1 MLYEQTGA
9 LEVLGLEATTES
21 SPMLRKPN
29 LITFVSFPPSAHN
42 AAQQRNTTFKL
53 LRHIAII

>member
-9 LEVLGLEATTES
+9 LEVLGSEATTES

-29 LITFVSFPPSAHN
+29 LITFVSFPPSANN
-42 AAQQRNTTFKL
+42 AGTET
-53 LRHIAII
+53 